1 MSSLGCMR
9 STGPG
14 AYEQFGLYEEYGA
27 MYI

>member
-14 AYEQFGLYEEYGA
+14 AYEQFGLYEGYGA
-27 MYI
+27 RCI

>member
-9 STGPG
+9 GTGPG

-27 MYI
+27 RYV